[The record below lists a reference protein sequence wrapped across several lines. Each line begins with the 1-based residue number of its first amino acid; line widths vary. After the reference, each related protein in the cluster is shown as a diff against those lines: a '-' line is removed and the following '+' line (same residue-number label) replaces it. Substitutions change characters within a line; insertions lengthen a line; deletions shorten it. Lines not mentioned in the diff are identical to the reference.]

1 MLFLLNIKFIS
12 LVRQNS
18 VTFSLVLRTH
28 ENIREFCLTHE
39 INLIF
44 NKTLNILYIYYY
56 KNSNNI
62 FQVLLTPKNNLI
74 KLVSNVSC
82 QL

>member
-12 LVRQNS
+12 LVRQHS

-28 ENIREFCLTHE
+28 ENITEFCLTRE

-44 NKTLNILYIYYY
+44 NKTTLNILYMFCYNFQCNYWLPLNLSLLKTSGFLRI
-56 KNSNNI
+56 NI
-62 FQVLLTPKNNLI
+62 
-74 KLVSNVSC
+74 
-82 QL
+82 